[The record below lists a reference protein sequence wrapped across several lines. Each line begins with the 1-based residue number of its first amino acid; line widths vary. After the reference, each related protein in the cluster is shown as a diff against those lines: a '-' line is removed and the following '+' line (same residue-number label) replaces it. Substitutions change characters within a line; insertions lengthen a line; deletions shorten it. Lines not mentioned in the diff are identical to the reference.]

1 MTGELIINVRRMDLR
16 WLYVVVCNSRPATE
30 FETERRNTT
39 QRRMNEELL
48 KEQVVV
54 VVVVVV
60 AVLVDAGFCWKGR
73 MG

>member
-1 MTGELIINVRRMDLR
+1 
-16 WLYVVVCNSRPATE
+16 
-30 FETERRNTT
+30 
-39 QRRMNEELL
+39 MNEEWL

-60 AVLVDAGFCWKGR
+60 VVAVDAGFCWKGR